1 MHITR
6 FSLKCREHDGGMG
19 VWVSGGGGGGYL
31 KFGGGGGLESKN
43 WGSMREVPR
52 ADSLRDPRSPSSRNL
67 TKTQ

>member
-1 MHITR
+1 
-6 FSLKCREHDGGMG
+6 MG
-19 VWVSGGGGGGYL
+19 EWGGGGGGYL
-31 KFGGGGGLESKN
+31 KFGGGGGLESIN